1 MHRFIIYSIRITMC
15 ENIFITIVG
24 EHHIPPPKQIFLYKC
39 MLSNI
44 RKNTWSFRTT
54 SIDSNECDSISHE
67 IILPSDLLPHNCWV
81 CTYFCT
87 MKIKVLKKQQHQQLV
102 MWHNLSQKSP
112 GSLFEL
118 IETIWRKWIT
128 TNSNGCVHKFH

>member
-1 MHRFIIYSIRITMC
+1 MC

-67 IILPSDLLPHNCWV
+67 IILPSDLLPHNL
-81 CTYFCT
+81 Y
-87 MKIKVLKKQQHQQLV
+87 
-102 MWHNLSQKSP
+102 NENKSP
-112 GSLFEL
+112 E
-118 IETIWRKWIT
+118 ETTTSAISDVAQPIAKKSWIFIR
-128 TNSNGCVHKFH
+128 VD